1 MIDKIS
7 FLKLIAKILNEDV
20 KNVHFKSKVKDFV
33 KWDSLTTINI
43 FLELKKKYNLNINLD
58 IPIFKTLEELYEQIN
73 KKN

>member
-7 FLKLIAKILNEDV
+7 FLKLIAKILKEDV
-20 KNVHFKSKVKDFV
+20 QNVHFKSKVKDFV

-58 IPIFKTLEELYEQIN
+58 IPSFKTLEELYEQIN

>member
-7 FLKLIAKILNEDV
+7 FLKLIAKILKEDIQ
-20 KNVHFKSKVKDFV
+20 NVHFESKVKDFV

-58 IPIFKTLEELYEQIN
+58 IPSFKTLEELYEQIN

>member
-20 KNVHFKSKVKDFV
+20 QNVHFKSKVKDFV

-43 FLELKKKYNLNINLD
+43 FLELKKKYNLNINID
-58 IPIFKTLEELYEQIN
+58 IPSFKTLEELYEQIN

>member
-20 KNVHFKSKVKDFV
+20 QNVHFKSKVKDFV

-58 IPIFKTLEELYEQIN
+58 IPSFKTLEELYEQIN

>member
-7 FLKLIAKILNEDV
+7 FLKVIAKILKEDV
-20 KNVHFKSKVKDFV
+20 QNVYFESKVKDFV

-43 FLELKKKYNLNINLD
+43 FLELKKKHNLNINLD
-58 IPIFKTLEELYEQIN
+58 IPSFKTLEELYEQIN